1 MKKAEVLFL
10 AIDGLEASR
19 LEQTEFRTVKRR
31 TPRVLLVA
39 AIRYLSGLT
48 SGLFGYL
55 SPP

>member
-48 SGLFGYL
+48 SGLLGYL